1 MKQLFT
7 IPIRAAAVL
16 ALLPVLQMTADG
28 QTGYGQRTKS
38 PRALLPVRP
47 HSSSHP
53 NAISE
58 PSARLTSLR
67 LEGAWITSYLDDGPM
82 LPPSLPETSLTL
94 FHVDGGLITVMDFA
108 NPPGIYGGTEGLG
121 EWANSGDNQFA
132 VTTVFVYSATDA
144 AGNGFDAGSF
154 KQRWSVKYNEARNQL
169 SGPYQWA
176 WIDTDGSVLFEGAG
190 VITLKRIG
198 VEPMSSKW

>member
-28 QTGYGQRTKS
+28 QAVYGPGTKS
-38 PRALLPVRP
+38 PRALLPV
-47 HSSSHP
+47 HP
-53 NAISE
+53 RSLQPKANTE
-58 PSARLTSLR
+58 PTPRLTSLK
-67 LEGAWITSYLDDGPM
+67 LEGAWITSYHDDGPM
-82 LPPSLPETSLTL
+82 LPPTIPETSLTL
-94 FHVDGGLITVMDFA
+94 FHVDGGLITVNDLA
-108 NPPGIYGGTEGLG
+108 NPPGFAGGTEGLG

-132 VTTVFVYSATDA
+132 VTTVFVLSVVDA
-144 AGNGFDAGSF
+144 AGNGTDAGFF
-154 KQRWSVKYNEARNQL
+154 KQRWSVKYSEARDQL

-176 WIDTDGSVLFEGAG
+176 WLDNDGTVLFEGAG